1 MNVELRSLTAQVVV
15 ITGASSGIG
24 LVTARMAARRG
35 ARLVLAARSEE
46 ALQQLTAEINAGGGE
61 ATYVVADV
69 GREDDVRRIA
79 ERATE
84 RFGGFDT
91 WVNNAGVSIYGN
103 LLDVSLEDMRRLFE
117 TNFWGVVYGS
127 LVAAERLRTRGGAII
142 NVGSTLSDRAIP
154 IQGIYSASKHAVKG
168 FTDSLRMELE
178 AEGAPI
184 SVTLVKPGAIATPYP
199 EHAKNYMERE
209 PTVPPPVYA
218 PEVVAETILYCAEH
232 PERDVFAGGG
242 GKAISMSGH
251 YAPRVTDKVM
261 EWSMIE
267 MQKSDEPPA
276 RSRDENG
283 LYRPSGELRERG
295 NYKVPI
301 FERSIY
307 TKASLHP
314 FVAGA
319 IIAGAGIVLAAL
331 LLPLPSNGG
340 KNRALPE

>member
-1 MNVELRSLTAQVVV
+1 MNVQLKSLSAQVMV

-35 ARLVLAARSEE
+35 ARLVLAARSEQ
-46 ALQQLTAEINAGGGE
+46 ALRQLAEEINSAGGE

-69 GREDDVRRIA
+69 GREEDVRQISEKA
-79 ERATE
+79 QE

-103 LLDVSLEDMRRLFE
+103 LVDVSTEDMRRLFD
-117 TNFWGVVYGS
+117 TNLWGVVYGS

-154 IQGIYSASKHAVKG
+154 VQGIYSASKHAVKG
-168 FTDSLRMELE
+168 FTDALRMELE
-178 AEGAPI
+178 AEGAPV
-184 SVTLVKPGAIATPYP
+184 SVTLIKPGAIATPYP
-199 EHAKNYMERE
+199 QHAKNYMERE

-218 PEVVAETILYCAEH
+218 PEVVAEAILYCAEN

-261 EWSMIE
+261 EWSMFE

-276 RSRDENG
+276 RSRDDNG
-283 LYRPSGELRERG
+283 LYKASGELRERG
-295 NYKVPI
+295 DYKVPI

-314 FVAGA
+314 FVTGA
-319 IIAGAGIVLAAL
+319 IIAGAGIAIAAL
-331 LLPLPSNGG
+331 LLPRPSNGG
-340 KNRALPE
+340 EDKALPE